1 LFQISLEYQ
10 TPCSVDIFAINH
22 CKGEPSK
29 INVTLIPSNVM
40 LSPKPTIKI
49 CSQESCRFMV
59 PKPKQF
65 NTKSQFHLLITDK
78 ENENTA
84 MNTFK
89 SKGKFEVDN
98 PSTIS
103 KLEEIDEIYL
113 TTENK
118 ILSRGNN
125 RSDALYLIEKSFD
138 GIYDYPVNDVKKDI
152 LTNPSWKMFLIVSLS
167 LFAMLLLLLGLRKLY
182 SCYGV
187 DEKRSQ
193 YHANTKSKHGLLEFD
208 KIEHVV
214 LISEENTHLETSIE
228 RKNLE
233 HYMKNALKML
243 GKQFDRL
250 SEKATKPAFVALKN
264 KNVNKN
270 KDLQNIPCNN
280 FQRQ

>member
-1 LFQISLEYQ
+1 
-10 TPCSVDIFAINH
+10 
-22 CKGEPSK
+22 
-29 INVTLIPSNVM
+29 M

-78 ENENTA
+78 ENEDTAINTL
-84 MNTFK
+84 K
-89 SKGKFEVDN
+89 SKEKFEVDN

-138 GIYDYPVNDVKKDI
+138 DIYDYPVNDVKKDI

-167 LFAMLLLLLGLRKLY
+167 LFAMLLLLLLGLRKLY
-182 SCYGV
+182 SCYRV

-193 YHANTKSKHGLLEFD
+193 YHANTKSKHGLLKLD
-208 KIEHVV
+208 KTDHVV
-214 LISEENTHLETSIE
+214 LISVENTHLETSIE

-233 HYMKNALKML
+233 YYMKNALKKL
-243 GKQFDRL
+243 GEQFDCL

-280 FQRQ
+280 FQQQ